1 MRDDVSHETAVTEK
15 FLKAPNEDSFTELFN
30 ICSPQ
35 LVAFFRARNCKFT
48 SAEDLSQE
56 VMLNVYRKAQQIRH
70 RELFRAWLFKIARNT
85 LCRHYDKQTRE
96 VETVSLRTAAERI
109 VAARHSTA
117 ATPSFEFRNWM
128 TLLDSHEREVMTLRF
143 LGELEYQE
151 IAEARATQSGR

>member
-85 LCRHYDKQTRE
+85 LCRHYDKPLL
-96 VETVSLRTAAERI
+96 SGYKSNRI
-109 VAARHSTA
+109 
-117 ATPSFEFRNWM
+117 NWLESSGESSWESGGWSACKM
-128 TLLDSHEREVMTLRF
+128 GVFSKSVTLR
-143 LGELEYQE
+143 
-151 IAEARATQSGR
+151 ICRIW